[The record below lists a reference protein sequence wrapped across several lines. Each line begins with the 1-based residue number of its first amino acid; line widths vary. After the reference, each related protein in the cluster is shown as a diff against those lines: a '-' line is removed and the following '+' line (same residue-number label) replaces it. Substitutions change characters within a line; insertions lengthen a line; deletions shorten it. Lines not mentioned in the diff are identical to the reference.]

1 MAKRRSGRG
10 TSANQMASSINTFD
24 KGLNT
29 DVRDFHLDK
38 KSWVSARNAI
48 NNSHIGDLYS
58 IGNEQSNAFCSSA
71 PYRII
76 GTFHMIDTKW
86 WVFSGNDGAGSEIGI
101 FDEKDCS
108 YERVVNDSC
117 LGFRSTHPITGASRP
132 TWDCSDRAYWQDNLS
147 SDRTID
153 RSDVPWFQDCTE
165 DGDGCITCVDT
176 DILDCDKIRLEVF
189 MLPPC
194 ARIERGPAGGTVFNG
209 SYYVQVAYMVDS
221 QRVTDYWPMS
231 NVIHVFEHDEAN
243 ASLEVTIDN
252 LDINNFD
259 QYQLVLIQHIANK
272 MSVKQIGIY
281 STNQDKVTI
290 DLVDPT
296 LESVDPDSLIL
307 SNPIADKS
315 EGIFNVGK
323 YLFRTGVTGK
333 FDFNYQP
340 LANQISTKWQLVEY
354 PENYYKNGG
363 SNVGYLRDEV
373 YSYFIRF
380 RYHTGDISRSY
391 HIPGRAAK
399 LYEIPTPAP
408 GPAIQMLENEE
419 YLVVEPNN
427 IEEQQGLTSKV
438 FEMFNTANGTGL
450 NTPQADG
457 GILVGEGEM
466 GYWESDEFYPDRTP
480 EIWNGTY
487 VDANGFNLGNTTNQ
501 DFDLCGERIR
511 HHRFPE
517 NTLYGGIG
525 ASSLTNHYVST
536 LQRIRVL
543 GVAFDNIQA
552 PVDND
557 GVLIP
562 GIVGYEILR
571 GSRDGNRTVL
581 YKGIINNM
589 RGYNIDP
596 TISNRQ
602 GLYANYPFNSLT
614 PDLFTSE
621 TEVTYEPQTG
631 NVNINGNRY
640 QGYDPNSYVSRN
652 NFTFH
657 SPDTMFNRPF
667 LGQKELKMYGIAFG
681 NADASYLEVDGH
693 PKHVFVTDLTF
704 WVGAIIGLG
713 FAIAKD
719 SGKIEESWAKP
730 NFYQYPRIVEAF
742 GGSAPYRAGVTSSI
756 NNTSG
761 GSGVVNGMDT
771 TLQTSWSLRSNLI
784 NIGDAI
790 GGFSFG
796 DDASNTAQSTVHS
809 ANNLPG
815 IGATSGDGG
824 IVTLKDKNQVPSAM
838 RFFSAVSTFV
848 GNITEGADLVIDII
862 RKASGEKQFALQYQA
877 YCGFESFALPYL
889 PNRRRIIDEAI
900 YIRAGLHNFK
910 STARINNV
918 LRAKTVT
925 FDTTLPVQDITTPL
939 NDGTMTNIRMSD
951 LGVGL
956 DQNGNPNPKDPIGFK
971 GFQRRA
977 SSHYVG
983 FKSRLRSQYG
993 QVYTIQ
999 QIPTGCILPSTD
1011 PTTGTFISST
1021 DIVFGGDTYIGRYQ
1035 EKNTFYHFYQWM
1047 LGQNDRTEFN
1057 YHLYDTVQHAA
1068 FWMNTEPFDTT
1079 EFINSVPTS
1088 LLSALNGG
1096 TSAVT
1101 SFFQNLITPSD
1112 KHSFDRL
1119 FANASGSGFFTVKNS
1134 FIHLWHSSIRDF
1146 FVESELNIDMRD
1158 WEDDVEKQH
1167 WSANPDLR
1175 ALFAPKNIRANNYYK
1190 LDRSLS
1196 VTDLPFSKVSWGTM
1210 QDREYNPLKAESC
1223 YTYYPKRLQY
1233 SLPQQELLKRDNW
1246 SVFLGNNFKDFRSN
1260 VTTIKAVSATG
1271 IMLLFK
1277 NQAPGMYPG
1286 VDELQL
1292 KSGTSIT
1299 VGDGGLFARQM
1310 QSVSN
1315 ADRELEFG
1323 SCQSRRGAINTPYG
1337 LFFISQ
1343 EQGKVFK
1350 VGKTLS
1356 ELTAKQNKYWFNQY
1370 LPYQI
1375 LLDFPDY
1382 EFLDNPIAGVGCQ
1395 AIYDNEWSFV
1405 YICKRDFRVKPKWL
1419 SRMEYVGNGV
1429 FVVDGITR
1437 VEIGHELYFDNASWT
1452 VSFDADTAQYISHH
1466 DWHPNLA
1473 MSGKNTFLTT
1483 KGNGIW
1489 RHNDRCDSYCNF
1501 YGKDYPFEI
1510 GFQVDTTPAVVT
1522 VRNVEY
1528 LMQVFEFAEN
1538 CRDRFHVL
1546 DFNFD
1551 EAIVYNSE
1559 QVSGL
1564 LKLNIEP
1571 KNNVTERVLYPI
1583 IGLNDIEIL
1592 YSKVEQKYRFN
1603 QFWDVTKDRGEY
1615 SSANETIWYTEP
1627 NGYITNLNPNNINYI
1642 KQEFQRKKFRHNNN
1656 RVLLRRV
1663 VSGNKKMILHLSV
1676 TKVQNSPR

>member
-1 MAKRRSGRG
+1 MAKRRSGGARSGQSRG
-10 TSANQMASSINTFD
+10 SINTFD

-38 KSWVSARNAI
+38 KSWVEARNAI

-58 IGNEQSNAFCSSA
+58 IGNEPSNRFCTAA

-76 GTFHMIDTKW
+76 GSFHMIGTKW
-86 WVFSGNDGAGSEIGI
+86 WVFSGNDLNGSEIGI

-108 YERVVNDSC
+108 YERIVNDPC

-132 TWDCSDRAYWQDNLS
+132 TWDCSNRAYWQDNLNP
-147 SDRTID
+147 DRTLD
-153 RSDVPWFQDCTE
+153 GADVPWVQDCFDDNGIE
-165 DGDGCITCVDT
+165 PGGCVTCIDT
-176 DILDCDKIRLEVF
+176 DVLDCDKLRLEVY

-194 ARIERGPAGGTVFNG
+194 TTIKRGPAGGTVLNG

-231 NVIHVFEHDEAN
+231 NVVHVFEHDEAN
-243 ASLEVTIDN
+243 ASLDITIEN
-252 LDINNFD
+252 LDTNNFD
-259 QYQLVLIQHIANK
+259 QYELVLIQQIANK
-272 MSVKQIGIY
+272 LSAKQIGIY

-296 LESVDPDSLIL
+296 LQSVDPDLLIL
-307 SNPIADKS
+307 TNPIADKS

-323 YLFRTGVTGK
+323 YLFRTGITGK

-340 LANQISTKWQLVEY
+340 FANQITTKWQLVEY
-354 PENYYKNGG
+354 DEDYYKDGG
-363 SNVGYLRDEV
+363 SNVGHMRDEV
-373 YSYFIRF
+373 YPYFIRW
-380 RYHTGDISRSY
+380 RYHTGDVTPSY
-391 HIPGRAAK
+391 HIPGRVAK
-399 LYEIPTPAP
+399 LYEIPIAAP
-408 GPAIQMLENEE
+408 GPAIQMLENED
-419 YLVVEPNN
+419 YLVVEDNN
-427 IEEQQGLTSKV
+427 IEQQQGITSKV
-438 FEMFNTANGTGL
+438 FEMFNTANGVVL
-450 NTPQADG
+450 NVPQADG

-466 GYWESDEFYPDRTP
+466 GYWESDEFYPDQSP
-480 EIWNGTY
+480 EIWNSTY
-487 VDANGFNLGNTTNQ
+487 VDANGFNLGGTTNE

-517 NTLYGGIG
+517 NTLYAGLG
-525 ASSLTNHYVST
+525 ASDLTNHYVSG
-536 LQRIRVL
+536 QKKIRVF
-543 GVAFDNIQA
+543 GVAFDNIQ
-552 PVDND
+552 PPLDNN
-557 GVLIP
+557 GVPIP

-571 GSRDGNRTVL
+571 GSRDGNKTVL

-589 RGYNIDP
+589 RAYEIDP
-596 TISNRQ
+596 SLSDRT
-602 GLYANYPFNSLT
+602 GLYPNYPFNGLT
-614 PDLFTSE
+614 PDLFTSKE
-621 TEVTYEPQTG
+621 EVTFEPQTG
-631 NVNINGNRY
+631 SVNINGNRY
-640 QGYDPNSYVSRN
+640 EGYEPNDFISRK

-681 NADASYLEVDGH
+681 NAEGSYLEVNDH

-704 WVGAIIGLG
+704 YVAAIIGVG
-713 FAIAKD
+713 YAIAKD
-719 SGKIEESWAKP
+719 QGEIEETWGRP
-730 NFYQYPRIVEAF
+730 TFYQYPKIT
-742 GGSAPYRAGVTSSI
+742 GGGLPNALAVYAYSQTSSTQ
-756 NNTSG
+756 NTG
-761 GSGVVNGMDT
+761 GVPSVSTGEAVVDSIDDAVQTGE
-771 TLQTSWSLRSNLI
+771 TLREALLAIADLI
-784 NIGDAI
+784 NGTTTGEDATEAATQTAHSLNSYIGK
-790 GGFSFG
+790 GVRTG
-796 DDASNTAQSTVHS
+796 
-809 ANNLPG
+809 
-815 IGATSGDGG
+815 GG
-824 IVTLKDKNQVPSAM
+824 IVGRKGKSQVPAAL
-838 RFFSAVSTFV
+838 RFFQAASTFV

-862 RKASGEKQFALQYQA
+862 HKASGEKQFAIQYQA
-877 YCGFESFALPYL
+877 YCGYESFANPYL
-889 PNRRRIIDEAI
+889 PNRRRIIDEAV
-900 YIRAGLHNFK
+900 YLGGHLQNFK
-910 STARINNV
+910 TTHRINNV

-925 FDTTLPVQDITTPL
+925 FDTTRDVSDISGSLVDDSMQD
-939 NDGTMTNIRMSD
+939 IRMSD
-951 LGVGL
+951 LGAPAL
-956 DQNGNPNPKDPIGFK
+956 KPNQPYGFD
-971 GFQRRA
+971 GFLRRA

-983 FKSRLRSQYG
+983 FKTRLRSQYG
-993 QVYTIQ
+993 QVYSVQ
-999 QIPTGCILPSTD
+999 QIPTNSCIIPIEDSQS
-1011 PTTGTFISST
+1011 PI
-1021 DIVFGGDTYIGRYQ
+1021 IFGGDTYIGRYQ
-1035 EKNTFYHFYQWM
+1035 EKNNFYHFYQWM
-1047 LGQNDRTEFN
+1047 LGQQDRAEFN

-1068 FWMNTEPFDTT
+1068 FWMDTEPFDTV
-1079 EFINSVPTS
+1079 EFINSVP
-1088 LLSALNGG
+1088 SALQNAIIGG
-1096 TSAVT
+1096 SGAITT
-1101 SFFQNLITPSD
+1101 FFQSLVTPSD
-1112 KHSFDRL
+1112 KHSFDRVHS
-1119 FANASGSGFFTVKNS
+1119 NGSGSGFFTVKNS

-1167 WSANPDLR
+1167 WGANQDLR
-1175 ALFAPKNIRANNYYK
+1175 ALFAPKHIRANNYYRI
-1190 LDRSLS
+1190 DRSLS
-1196 VTDLPFSKVSWGTM
+1196 VSDLAYSKVSWGQM
-1210 QDREYNPLKAESC
+1210 QDREYNPLKAETC

-1246 SVFLGNNFKDFRSN
+1246 SVFLGNNFKDFASN

-1315 ADRELEFG
+1315 ADKELEHG

-1350 VGKTLS
+1350 VGKSLS

-1375 LLDFPDY
+1375 LKDFPDY
-1382 EFLDNPIAGVGCQ
+1382 DMLDNPVAGVGCQ

-1405 YICKRDFRVKPKWL
+1405 YICKRDFRVKPEWL
-1419 SRMEYVGNGV
+1419 DKMVYDGNGV
-1429 FVVDGITR
+1429 FIVDGISR

-1452 VSFDADTAQYISHH
+1452 VSFDADTGEYISHH

-1473 MSGKNTFLTT
+1473 MSGKNTFLTI

-1522 VRNVEY
+1522 IRNVEY
-1528 LMQVFEFAEN
+1528 FMQAFEFADN

-1551 EAIVYNSE
+1551 EAIIYNSE

-1564 LKLNIEP
+1564 LKLNLQP
-1571 KNNVTERVLYPI
+1571 KNDVKERVTYPI
-1583 IGLNDIEIL
+1583 VGLNDIEIL
-1592 YSKVEQKYRFN
+1592 YSKEEQKYRFN
-1603 QFWDVTKDRGEY
+1603 QFWDVTKDRGEF
-1615 SSANETIWYTEP
+1615 STANETIWYTEP
-1627 NGYITNLNPNNINYI
+1627 NGYIANLNPNNINYV
-1642 KQEFQRKKFRHNNN
+1642 KHEFQRKKFRHNNT
-1656 RVLLRRV
+1656 RILLRRT
-1663 VSGNKKMILHLSV
+1663 VSGNKKMILNLN
-1676 TKVQNSPR
+1676 TTNVQISPR